1 MRATRDSAAYK
12 YEEDAQ
18 REEKYQERKSPE
30 KRNRAKPVIGPG
42 LVVGAVIV
50 VIAAAYILFC
60 NMELTQ
66 LTLEINEKNDEL
78 NNLVAENISLSSKQA
93 YDMDLDEVD
102 EYAVENL
109 GMVKMDPGQIEYVEL
124 VGEDKI
130 TVSNPE
136 LTPERM
142 LEILGELFFKIVEY
156 IR

>member
-1 MRATRDSAAYK
+1 MRATRDSTAYK
-12 YEEDAQ
+12 YDEYA
-18 REEKYQERKSPE
+18 RKEEKYQERKSPE
-30 KRNRAKPVIGPG
+30 KRKKVKPGIGPG
-42 LVVGAVIV
+42 FVVGAVIAM
-50 VIAAAYILFC
+50 IAAAYILFC

-66 LTLEINEKNDEL
+66 LTLEINQKNDEL
-78 NNLVAENISLSSKQA
+78 NNLVAENISLSSKHA
-93 YDMDLDEVD
+93 YEMDLDEVED
-102 EYAVENL
+102 YAIENL

-142 LEILGELFFKIVEY
+142 LEILKEWFFKIVEY

>member
-1 MRATRDSAAYK
+1 MRATRDSAAYQYDEYTRK
-12 YEEDAQ
+12 
-18 REEKYQERKSPE
+18 EEKYQERKSPG
-30 KRNRAKPVIGPG
+30 KRKRPKPGIGPG
-42 LVVGAVIV
+42 FAFGAVIV

-66 LTLEINEKNDEL
+66 LTVEINQKNDEL
-78 NNLVAENISLSSKQA
+78 NNLVAENISLSSKYA
-93 YDMDLDEVD
+93 YEMDLDEVED
-102 EYAVENL
+102 YAVENL
-109 GMVKMDPGQIEYVEL
+109 GMVKMDPGQTEYVEL

-142 LEILGELFFKIVEY
+142 LEILKECFLKIVEY